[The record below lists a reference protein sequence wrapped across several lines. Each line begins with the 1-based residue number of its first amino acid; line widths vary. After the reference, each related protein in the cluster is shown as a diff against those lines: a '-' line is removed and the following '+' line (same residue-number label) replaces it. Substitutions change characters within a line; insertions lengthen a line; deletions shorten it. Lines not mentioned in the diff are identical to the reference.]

1 MIREIVPTELHG
13 NGSAF
18 GKNGILAVY
27 RALEPTKIS
36 DSSKS
41 NQHWQV
47 AILIVALFTGIP
59 AWARTHDQGMYQS
72 IHVMANLATNLK
84 ALVRTQ
90 IGGSECGTSDFT
102 FHALRAQS
110 AGYGFTRITGRIS
123 NNCAEA
129 KGAQIKITTYN
140 RAGDILSDNDF
151 WPASIDNIP
160 ANSEF
165 PFEWLHT
172 KVVFAKFTVTIIS
185 VKSWPEA
192 LARHFPLNRETANT
206 LTPSN

>member
-1 MIREIVPTELHG
+1 M
-13 NGSAF
+13 
-18 GKNGILAVY
+18 
-27 RALEPTKIS
+27 ALSI
-36 DSSKS
+36 
-41 NQHWQV
+41 
-47 AILIVALFTGIP
+47 GIP
-59 AWARTHDQGMYQS
+59 AWANMHDRGIQQF
-72 IHVMANLATNLK
+72 IQVMANLATHRRP
-84 ALVRTQ
+84 LVRTQ
-90 IGGSECGTSDFT
+90 IGGLECGTSNFT

-140 RAGDILSDNDF
+140 RAGVILSDNDF
-151 WPASIDNIP
+151 WPASNDNIP

-172 KVVFAKFTVTIIS
+172 KVVFARFTVTIIS

-192 LARHFPLNRETANT
+192 LERHSPSNRETANA

>member
-1 MIREIVPTELHG
+1 LEL
-13 NGSAF
+13 
-18 GKNGILAVY
+18 
-27 RALEPTKIS
+27 TKIS

-41 NQHWQV
+41 NHHWQV
-47 AILIVALFTGIP
+47 AILIVALFIGMP
-59 AWARTHDQGMYQS
+59 AWANTHNQGIHQS
-72 IHVMANLATNLK
+72 IHVMANLATNLDQ
-84 ALVRTQ
+84 LVRTQ
-90 IGGSECGTSDFT
+90 IARSECGTSDFT
-102 FHALRAQS
+102 FHELRAQP

-140 RAGDILSDNDF
+140 RAGDIISDNDF
-151 WPASIDNIP
+151 WPASTDNIP

-192 LARHFPLNRETANT
+192 LERHFPLQRETSNI

>member
-1 MIREIVPTELHG
+1 MLM
-13 NGSAF
+13 
-18 GKNGILAVY
+18 
-27 RALEPTKIS
+27 
-36 DSSKS
+36 
-41 NQHWQV
+41 
-47 AILIVALFTGIP
+47 ALFICVP
-59 AWARTHDQGMYQS
+59 ASGNIRDQGMILSTRMQ
-72 IHVMANLATNLK
+72 TT
-84 ALVRTQ
+84 RP
-90 IGGSECGTSDFT
+90 ECRTSDFT
-102 FHALRAQS
+102 FHELGAQP

-140 RAGDILSDNDF
+140 RAGDLISDDNT
-151 WPASIDNIP
+151 WPASINNIP

-172 KVVFAKFTVTIIS
+172 KAVFAKFTVTIIS

-192 LARHFPLNRETANT
+192 LVRRAPLDRETVNT

>member
-1 MIREIVPTELHG
+1 MAIWERWY
-13 NGSAF
+13 N
-18 GKNGILAVY
+18 AVSH
-27 RALEPTKIS
+27 ALELAKIS

-47 AILIVALFTGIP
+47 AILIVALIIGVPVWANPRGRGI
-59 AWARTHDQGMYQS
+59 QQS
-72 IHVMANLATNLK
+72 FQEMSNATNLQS
-84 ALVRTQ
+84 LVRTE
-90 IGGSECGTSDFT
+90 IGRLECGTSEFT

-140 RAGDILSDNDF
+140 RAGDILSDHDF
-151 WPASIDNIP
+151 WPATINNIP

-165 PFEWLHT
+165 PFEWVHT

-192 LARHFPLNRETANT
+192 LERHFPLHNEAAKNTALQHVAEKLVHRN
-206 LTPSN
+206 

>member
-1 MIREIVPTELHG
+1 LEL
-13 NGSAF
+13 
-18 GKNGILAVY
+18 I
-27 RALEPTKIS
+27 KIS

-41 NQHWQV
+41 NQPWQV

-59 AWARTHDQGMYQS
+59 VWANMHDQGIHQS
-72 IHVMANLATNLK
+72 IHVMANLGNNLRP
-84 ALVRTQ
+84 LVRTH
-90 IGGSECGTSDFT
+90 IEGSECGTSDFT
-102 FHALRAQS
+102 FHALRAQP

-129 KGAQIKITTYN
+129 KGAQIKITTYD
-140 RAGDILSDNDF
+140 RAGDIISDNDF
-151 WPASIDNIP
+151 WPANIDNIP

-172 KVVFAKFTVTIIS
+172 KAVFAKFTVTIIS

-192 LARHFPLNRETANT
+192 LARQFPLNRETANT
-206 LTPSN
+206 LIPSNLALKP

>member
-1 MIREIVPTELHG
+1 M
-13 NGSAF
+13 
-18 GKNGILAVY
+18 AVS
-27 RALEPTKIS
+27 RALELTKIS
-36 DSSKS
+36 ELCKC
-41 NQHWQV
+41 NHHFQV

-59 AWARTHDQGMYQS
+59 AWANTPDQGIHQS
-72 IHVMANLATNLK
+72 IQELANLATNPK

-129 KGAQIKITTYN
+129 KGAQIKIMTYN
-140 RAGDILSDNDF
+140 RAGDILSDHDF
-151 WPASIDNIP
+151 WPASIENIS

-192 LARHFPLNRETANT
+192 LERNFHLHSETDKNT
-206 LTPSN
+206 ALQHVAEKLVHRN